1 MGKKRPADLLVHV
14 LAEAGV
20 RQIYPYEN
28 EAGGS
33 RSRLAG
39 DATVSESSA
48 DRAADAN
55 RPVCRASRASWAAK
69 RRGD

>member
-1 MGKKRPADLLVHV
+1 MGKKSLADLLVDV
-14 LAEAGV
+14 LAQAGV
-20 RQIYPYEN
+20 RQIYPCEN

-55 RPVCRASRASWAAK
+55 RPGCRASRASRAAE